1 MKSLLS
7 ANLWEIGWYSLLQD
21 ECESEIGTEKPGGIS
36 VIDRRDAIQCN
47 CKSVTTSKSALFELV
62 VLSQGCTETTFSTND
77 ELVFQSQECVF
88 VLAVQPKENEEAQAV
103 VFSFNYDTP
112 ALVPIYELVW
122 NVKVD
127 DIVPQQFTRMK

>member
-1 MKSLLS
+1 
-7 ANLWEIGWYSLLQD
+7 
-21 ECESEIGTEKPGGIS
+21 
-36 VIDRRDAIQCN
+36 
-47 CKSVTTSKSALFELV
+47 

-127 DIVPQQFTRMK
+127 DIDPQQFTRMK

>member
-1 MKSLLS
+1 
-7 ANLWEIGWYSLLQD
+7 
-21 ECESEIGTEKPGGIS
+21 
-36 VIDRRDAIQCN
+36 
-47 CKSVTTSKSALFELV
+47 

-88 VLAVQPKENEEAQAV
+88 VLAVQPTENEEAQAV

-127 DIVPQQFTRMK
+127 ILTLNSLQE

>member
-36 VIDRRDAIQCN
+36 VIDRDAIQCN

-62 VLSQGCTETTFSTND
+62 VLSQGCTATTFSTND

-88 VLAVQPKENEEAQAV
+88 VLAVQPTENEEAQAV

-112 ALVPIYELVW
+112 ALVPI
-122 NVKVD
+122 
-127 DIVPQQFTRMK
+127 